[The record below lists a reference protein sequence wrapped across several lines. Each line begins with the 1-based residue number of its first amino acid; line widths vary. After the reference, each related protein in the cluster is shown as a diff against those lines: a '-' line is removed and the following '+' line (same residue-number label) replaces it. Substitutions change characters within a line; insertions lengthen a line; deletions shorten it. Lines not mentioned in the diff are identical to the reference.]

1 MKKIVS
7 LLLAVL
13 MTAALFTGC
22 AKQPQAPDQ
31 PQEEAVTIRVGGL
44 KGPTSMGLVK
54 LLDDAENQK
63 TANAIDF
70 RMAASANELNP
81 LFLKGELDIM
91 AVPANLGSVLYNK
104 TEGQVKMLAVSTLG
118 VLGVIIGGAC
128 YAINTLQNY
137 EMFIKLLILGLF
149 YLLTSPI
156 SGHAIAKG
164 AYHHGVKMD
173 EKAVCDKYGEDM
185 E

>member
-1 MKKIVS
+1 MQLAQTVS
-7 LLLAVL
+7 MA
-13 MTAALFTGC
+13 F
-22 AKQPQAPDQ
+22 K
-31 PQEEAVTIRVGGL
+31 
-44 KGPTSMGLVK
+44 
-54 LLDDAENQK
+54 
-63 TANAIDF
+63 AISGNKV
-70 RMAASANELNP
+70 RA
-81 LFLKGELDIM
+81 FLTM
-91 AVPANLGSVLYNK
+91 
-104 TEGQVKMLAVSTLG
+104 
-118 VLGVIIGGAC
+118 LGVIIGGAC

-173 EKAVCDKYGEDM
+173 EKSVCDKYGEDM